1 MAYNLINAFRARRRA
16 CEEVL
21 DESLDLDQQV
31 WTRSA
36 IRGSNVFGQHASDA
50 TCMLYGR

>member
-1 MAYNLINAFRARRRA
+1 MAYNLVNAFRARRRA

-31 WTRSA
+31 RK
-36 IRGSNVFGQHASDA
+36 DKLL
-50 TCMLYGR
+50 MLLPRAPSQYHHG